1 MKYCSVLIA
10 AGGLVSAVLTGCHKS
25 NHAPGTAVVPRGE
38 RFVFVGSPTAMYSN
52 VEDIDDDSV
61 SIRFAWGDGD
71 TSGWSPY
78 FPERGSMSM
87 THTWASAG
95 TYVVA
100 AQARDI
106 LGATSAWS
114 DGRAIQ
120 VIRGWAKTFG
130 GDLTDVGS
138 SVQQT
143 PDGGY
148 VVVGTSTSQAAG
160 IWLMKTDANG
170 NEIWARGYGGTVVDI
185 GNSVCQTADGGLIL
199 AGTIGSNYPPERQ
212 ILLLKLNAEGETT
225 WTRVYD
231 GMSEDGVNSVQQTA
245 DGGYIAVASTSS
257 RGAGGDDIWLLRMN
271 DSGDTVW
278 TLTYGWA
285 SVDEGRFVQQT
296 NDGGYIVVGNTRSVN
311 TGSTGIWLLKTDA
324 SGDTV
329 WSRVFDGGSTDRGHA
344 VQQTKD
350 GGYIVTGQT
359 TTYSGW
365 HVWLIKTDANGDTTW
380 TRTFGR
386 SGDAE
391 GHSVQQTLDGGYV
404 VTGYDGSDVCLVKTD
419 AGGNEVWSKT
429 FGWDGIDMGNSVQ
442 QTQDGGYMIAGS
454 TSSYGSG
461 MEDVWLI
468 RVESD
473 GDVSGPSSMASEK

>member
-1 MKYCSVLIA
+1 MW
-10 AGGLVSAVLTGCHKS
+10 
-25 NHAPGTAVVPRGE
+25 
-38 RFVFVGSPTAMYSN
+38 SN

-61 SIRFAWGDGD
+61 AIRFAWGDGD

-106 LGATSAWS
+106 RGATSAWS

-130 GDLTDVGS
+130 GRLTDVGS

-143 PDGGY
+143 QDGGY
-148 VVVGTSTSQAAG
+148 IIAGRTYTQGEGHTNAWLIRTDAGGDTIWGRAYGGTDANWGNTVCQTTDGGYIVAG
-160 IWLMKTDANG
+160 GTGASREIWLLKSDANG
-170 NEIWARGYGGTVVDI
+170 NAVWSRTYGGISEHWGDCV
-185 GNSVCQTADGGLIL
+185 GQTRDGGCVLVGSTTT
-199 AGTIGSNYPPERQ
+199 AGAGSAD
-212 ILLLKLNAEGETT
+212 IWLLKLNAYGDTT
-225 WTRVYD
+225 WTRTYGYTSLD
-231 GMSEDGVNSVQQTA
+231 QGHSVQQT
-245 DGGYIAVASTSS
+245 
-257 RGAGGDDIWLLRMN
+257 
-271 DSGDTVW
+271 
-278 TLTYGWA
+278 
-285 SVDEGRFVQQT
+285 Q
-296 NDGGYIVVGNTRSVN
+296 DGGYIVVGNTRSVS
-311 TGSTGIWLLKTDA
+311 TGSTDIWLLKTDA

-329 WSRVFDGGSTDRGHA
+329 WSRVFDGGRTDYGHA
-344 VQQTKD
+344 VRQTKD
-350 GGYIVTGQT
+350 GGYIVTGRT

-365 HVWLIKTDANGDTTW
+365 HVWLIKTDANGDATW
-380 TRTFGR
+380 TRTLGR

-404 VTGYDGSDVCLVKTD
+404 VTGYDGSDVCLIKTD
-419 AGGNEVWSKT
+419 TSGNEVWTKT

-442 QTQDGGYMIAGS
+442 QTQDGGYIIAGS

-461 MEDVWLI
+461 MEDLWLI

-473 GDVSGPSSMASEK
+473 GDVSGPSGLASEK